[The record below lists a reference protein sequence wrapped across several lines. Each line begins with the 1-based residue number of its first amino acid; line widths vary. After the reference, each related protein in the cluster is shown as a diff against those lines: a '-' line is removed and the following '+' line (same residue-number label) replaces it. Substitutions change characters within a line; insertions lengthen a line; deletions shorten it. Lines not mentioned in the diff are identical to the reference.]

1 MNAHTEMISAAV
13 HEVLAELAPGAT
25 RAFKP
30 GDSLR
35 RDVGLDSLQSM
46 ELLSRLTERFD
57 IDPEMDEVMDIDT
70 LGDVVT
76 FLAQHVPAAA

>member
-1 MNAHTEMISAAV
+1 MTTHTETITAAV

-25 RAFKP
+25 RAYTAT
-30 GDSLR
+30 DSLR

-70 LGDVVT
+70 IGDVVT